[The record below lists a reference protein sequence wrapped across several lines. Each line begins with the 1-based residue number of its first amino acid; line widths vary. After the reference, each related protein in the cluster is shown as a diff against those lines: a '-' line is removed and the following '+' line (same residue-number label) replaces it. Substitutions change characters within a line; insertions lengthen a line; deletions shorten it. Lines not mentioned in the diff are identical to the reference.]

1 MSEEETKEIK
11 EEEQIEGDVVED
23 SYSVMRA
30 QVIFLTDENE
40 RLKAENED
48 LKKKNKKQTDLLEDE
63 VKGKLIAK
71 IAPLTDE
78 PKHLL
83 ALKSIDELKLMEKIL
98 TKARVPAFKSGTPLI
113 PKNDPKVK
121 LDNMYVN
128 YMKKIG
134 AKD

>member
-11 EEEQIEGDVVED
+11 EEEHKVDSVTD
-23 SYSVMRA
+23 SYSVMQA
-30 QVIFLTDENE
+30 KVIFLADENE
-40 RLKAENED
+40 RLNAENDD
-48 LKKKNKKQTDLLEDE
+48 LKAKLKKATDVLDERIKGELL
-63 VKGKLIAK
+63 AK

-134 AKD
+134 AKE